1 MTRLAYIS
9 ADLGVPVFGRKGC
22 SVHVQE
28 VLRSLTGQDA
38 QVNLFTTSCE
48 GEPSPGL
55 EAVRLHALPR
65 PPKCERAAREQAELA
80 GNANLRRELEL
91 AAPFDFVYER
101 YSLWSFAGM
110 EFARD
115 ARVPGLLEVNSPLIE
130 EQAEYRVLVDRMGAE
145 RVAERTFGAATA
157 LLAVSDEVAA
167 YLERFSAAR
176 GKVHVVPNA
185 VDPGRFPEGITPA
198 LPVPPGVF
206 TVGFVGTLKAWHG
219 LSYLIEAFALLHAR
233 QPHTRLLIV
242 GDGPE
247 REKLVAD
254 ATARGLANATHFTGS
269 VPSGSVAGLLAA
281 MDVAVAPYP
290 NLPQFY
296 FSPLKVY
303 EYMAGGLSVVASRI
317 GQLEKLI
324 EPNVNGLLVPPGD
337 APALAEALER
347 LCIDPELRQ
356 RLGRAGRA
364 TVLGKHTWDKVA
376 QRIFQ
381 IAGLERAHEPDKRSF
396 TH

>member
-1 MTRLAYIS
+1 
-9 ADLGVPVFGRKGC
+9 
-22 SVHVQE
+22 
-28 VLRSLTGQDA
+28 
-38 QVNLFTTSCE
+38 
-48 GEPSPGL
+48 
-55 EAVRLHALPR
+55 VRLHALPR
-65 PPKCERAAREQAELA
+65 PPKGDRAAREQAELV
-80 GNANLRRELEL
+80 GNANLRRELEQ

-130 EQAEYRVLVDRMGAE
+130 EQAEYRVLVDRAGAE
-145 RVAERTFGAATA
+145 RVAGRAFGAATA

-167 YLERFSAAR
+167 YLEGFPAAR
-176 GKVHVVPNA
+176 GKVQVTPNA
-185 VDPGRFPEGITPA
+185 VDPDRFPEDIKPA

-219 LSYLIEAFALLHAR
+219 LSVLIEAFALLHAR

-247 REKLVAD
+247 FEKLVSD
-254 ATARGLANATHFTGS
+254 VTVRGLANVTHFTGS
-269 VPSGSVAGLLAA
+269 VPSGEVAGLLAA

-290 NLPQFY
+290 NLPRFY

-303 EYMAGGLSVVASRI
+303 EYMAGGLPVVASRI

-324 EPNVNGLLVPPGD
+324 EPGVNGLLVPPGD
-337 APALAEALER
+337 ASALSSALE
-347 LCIDPELRQ
+347 LLSMKPELRK
-356 RLGRAGRA
+356 RLGHAGRA
-364 TVLGKHTWDKVA
+364 TVLDNHTWEKVT
-376 QRIFQ
+376 QRILQ
-381 IAGLERAHEPDKRSF
+381 IAGQAR
-396 TH
+396 T